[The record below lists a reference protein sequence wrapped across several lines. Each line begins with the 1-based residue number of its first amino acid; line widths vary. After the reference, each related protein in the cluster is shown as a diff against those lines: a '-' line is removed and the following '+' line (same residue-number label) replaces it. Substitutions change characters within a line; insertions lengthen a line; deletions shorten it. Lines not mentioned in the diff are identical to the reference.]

1 MGDILLRAYNNISK
15 DRVITI
21 AAGVTFYSL
30 LAMFPAIAAV
40 VAIYGL
46 YADPAAISRNLDS
59 LSGLLPGGAIDVIRD
74 QMTRIASRDKSTLGL
89 AFAIG
94 LLISLWS
101 ANAGIKSLFDALNL
115 VYNTTRRRNVELSSS
130 ISCR

>member
-1 MGDILLRAYNNISK
+1 MGGHPSARLQQHRQGQSHY
-15 DRVITI
+15 DRRRGDVLF
-21 AAGVTFYSL
+21 APGNVPGNSGR
-30 LAMFPAIAAV
+30 

-94 LLISLWS
+94 LLVSLWS
-101 ANAGIKSLFDALNL
+101 ANAGIKSLFDSLNL
-115 VYNTTRRRNVELSSS
+115 VYDA
-130 ISCR
+130 